1 MLSFEWKNAHLQF
14 HPTSSLTH
22 RGREHLT
29 KVTKFKLI
37 LTSHTLSPPP
47 EKLRPISLD
56 SLLSIKS
63 EGIQNVFFIMKIFIF
78 HDIHEKFGRFYGK
91 KWWKNRKILGLKEKA
106 SYARF
111 FFFHKD
117 KNVLQ
122 KNSSN
127 EFRQPLKNDWWWVDF
142 VETME

>member
-1 MLSFEWKNAHLQF
+1 MSFKWKNAHLKF
-14 HPTSSLTH
+14 HPTPSLTH

-29 KVTKFKLI
+29 NVTKFKLI

-111 FFFHKD
+111 F
-117 KNVLQ
+117 LQ
-122 KNSSN
+122 PKGAQFLHSFYQNLIIYRMQVVSGLY
-127 EFRQPLKNDWWWVDF
+127 LKY
-142 VETME
+142 